1 MFFSGYFVIIP
12 DYYRGKM
19 KDPFTSPQEETV
31 KFLIDE
37 SNWTGQLKSDFENS
51 ILPLLE
57 RNGAKSIGTLGKSVH
72 ILRSLIFRSLISSID
87 PARLYFGVCPYW
99 ISYNFQILSDFCYYT
114 NKDLPF
120 LNWQTPWCFHAVS
133 MLNWKCFCV
142 LFWKLKYLSQN
153 RQGFKRLD
161 LPGAILL

>member
-1 MFFSGYFVIIP
+1 MLFSGYFVIIP

-57 RNGAKSIGTLGKSVH
+57 RNGAKSIGTLGKSLH

-87 PARLYFGVCPYW
+87 PARLYFGVCPY
-99 ISYNFQILSDFCYYT
+99 
-114 NKDLPF
+114 
-120 LNWQTPWCFHAVS
+120 
-133 MLNWKCFCV
+133 
-142 LFWKLKYLSQN
+142 
-153 RQGFKRLD
+153 
-161 LPGAILL
+161 